1 MIKLSR
7 AVFFYPW
14 NGFCAFGCRHY
25 IEIEKIF
32 DSLKKVAFYVG
43 HGKYNDYMS
52 TEEVQKIKAK
62 LEKILEIEKEYL
74 ESTNAEEKNLI
85 YKRLSIFQTFS
96 IKDFINYQI

>member
-1 MIKLSR
+1 MNIEK
-7 AVFFYPW
+7 
-14 NGFCAFGCRHY
+14 
-25 IEIEKIF
+25 EIEKIF

-43 HGKYNDYMS
+43 QGKYNDYMS

>member
-1 MIKLSR
+1 
-7 AVFFYPW
+7 
-14 NGFCAFGCRHY
+14 
-25 IEIEKIF
+25 
-32 DSLKKVAFYVG
+32 
-43 HGKYNDYMS
+43 MS

>member
-1 MIKLSR
+1 MNIEK
-7 AVFFYPW
+7 
-14 NGFCAFGCRHY
+14 
-25 IEIEKIF
+25 EIEKIF

-96 IKDFINYQI
+96 IKDFIDYEIE